1 MIFKKALYN
10 LLLIFTLFF
19 SLMFIT
25 SGSAAPLESYQL
37 DVAFP
42 NLSFT
47 NPVDFQ
53 AYNGITDVFVVE
65 QAGIIK
71 RFNNSPTVDDY
82 TTFLDISDQVYSG
95 GERGLLGLAF
105 HPNYTVNGLF
115 YVYYTVSDPR
125 PNVYC
130 RSIVAQ
136 FNMSQSDSLIAD
148 PSTQVIIIEIN
159 QPYGNHNAG
168 QIGFGSDNYLY
179 IALGDGGSG
188 GDPLN
193 NGQNRATLLGSILRI
208 NVDNSTDGKNYSI
221 PVDNPF
227 VGNSEGYREEI
238 YAYGLRNPWR
248 FSFDTDTDR
257 LWVGDVGQS
266 EYEEVDIIERGKNY
280 GWKIMEGNH
289 CYSPS
294 SGCNTTGLE
303 LPIIEYS
310 HNIGNSITGGYVYR
324 GKAIPSLV
332 GKYIYGD
339 YGSGRIWALE
349 YDGVNN
355 PRNTELMLSGKAIS
369 SFGTDMDNN
378 LYVLHYYGDIYL
390 LTSKITVN
398 KISSNGLPAFLFISV
413 FISIFGIIVLR
424 RK

>member
-1 MIFKKALYN
+1 MPGF
-10 LLLIFTLFF
+10 
-19 SLMFIT
+19 
-25 SGSAAPLESYQL
+25 AAPLESYQL
-37 DVAFP
+37 EEAYP

-53 AYNGITDVFVVE
+53 AYNGTTDVFVVE

-71 RFNNSPTVDDY
+71 RFNNSPTVDSY
-82 TTFLDISDQVYSG
+82 TVFLDITEDVYSG

-105 HPNYTVNGLF
+105 HPNFTSNGLF

-125 PNVYC
+125 PTVDS

-136 FNMSQSDSLIAD
+136 FNVSQTDPLIAD
-148 PSTQVIIIEIN
+148 PQTKMIIMEID

-168 QIGFGSDNYLY
+168 QIDFGPDNYLY

-208 NVDNSTDGKNYSI
+208 DIDNSTDGKNYSI

-248 FSFDTDTDR
+248 FSFDTDMDR

-266 EYEEVDIIERGKNY
+266 EYEEVDIIEKGKNY
-280 GWKIMEGNH
+280 GWKIMEGEH

-294 SGCNTTGLE
+294 AGCNTTGLE

-310 HNIGNSITGGYVYR
+310 HSVGNSITGGYVYR
-324 GKAIPSLV
+324 GEAIPSLV

-349 YDGVNN
+349 YDGMND
-355 PRNTELMLSGKAIS
+355 PINTELMLSGKAIS
-369 SFGTDMDNN
+369 SFGTDAENN
-378 LYVLHYYGDIYL
+378 LYVLHYFGEIYL
-390 LTSKITVN
+390 LTSEITVN
-398 KISSNGLPAFLFISV
+398 EVISNGLPAFLFISV
-413 FISIFGIIVLR
+413 LICVLGIIIWR